1 MSDDSPCYIAALRI
15 LKFRFNSE
23 AELRRK
29 LRSKQFDKDAID
41 DAMLRLRNEKWLDDS
56 RFAGAF
62 TRTKANKSIGKKR
75 ILREL
80 QAAGVDRETAAEAV
94 AGNVDPEREA
104 EALKT
109 LCERRAR
116 MLVRRHGAE
125 YLSTT
130 EGRNKLAAY
139 LLKQGYDAGLV
150 FACVRECARETKVV
164 DHQPDS

>member
-1 MSDDSPCYIAALRI
+1 MSDSPCYVAALRI

-29 LRSKQFDKDAID
+29 LRSKQFERTDIDQAIT
-41 DAMLRLRNEKWLDDS
+41 RLHEEKWLDDT

-62 TRTKANKSIGKKR
+62 TRTKANKRMGKLR

-80 QAAGVDRETAAEAV
+80 QGAGVDREVASEAV
-94 AGNVDPEREA
+94 AANIDPERE
-104 EALKT
+104 EQSLRE
-109 LCERRAR
+109 LCDRRAT
-116 MLVRRHGAE
+116 LLIRRHGDT
-125 YLSTT
+125 YLQSA

-139 LLKQGYDAGLV
+139 LLKQGYDAALV
-150 FACVRECARETKVV
+150 HTAVRAVIKETRVV

>member
-1 MSDDSPCYIAALRI
+1 MSDSPCYIAALRI

-23 AELRRK
+23 VELRRK
-29 LRSKQFDKDAID
+29 LKFKQFDKETIDATMI
-41 DAMLRLRNEKWLDDS
+41 RLRDEKWLDDG

-80 QAAGVDRETAAEAV
+80 QAAGIDRETAADAV

-104 EALKT
+104 EALRT
-109 LCERRAR
+109 LCERKAR
-116 MLVRRHGAE
+116 MLVRRHGPE
-125 YLSTT
+125 YLGTA

-139 LLKQGYDAGLV
+139 LLKQGYDAALI
-150 FACVRECARETKVV
+150 FAAIKELRVV
-164 DHQPDS
+164 DYQPDS